1 MSGCTK
7 CCDIIFKIFIFL
19 IIIGPILGVAATLT
33 AMSIIVNVFVL
44 SYFALIGWICEVKIC
59 DCHGEF
65 LVDCLRC
72 PWLILIAFAE
82 KIINF
87 FKNPLIKGNETPNYN
102 YNNNNTS
109 RVPVY

>member
-19 IIIGPILGVAATLT
+19 IIIGPILGVTATLT
-33 AMSIIVNVFVL
+33 AMSITVNVFVL
-44 SYFALIGWICEVKIC
+44 LYFALIGWICEVKIC
-59 DCHGEF
+59 DCHGVF
-65 LVDCLRC
+65 LVEKLRC

-102 YNNNNTS
+102 NNSNS

>member
-44 SYFALIGWICEVKIC
+44 SYFALIGWTCEAKIC

-65 LVDCLRC
+65 LLERLRC
-72 PWLILIAFAE
+72 PWLILCDFAD
-82 KIINF
+82 KSVKF
-87 FKNPLIKGNETPNYN
+87 FQKPIT
-102 YNNNNTS
+102 
-109 RVPVY
+109 

>member
-19 IIIGPILGVAATLT
+19 IIIGPILGVTAILT
-33 AMSIIVNVFVL
+33 AMSITVNVFVL
-44 SYFALIGWICEVKIC
+44 LYFVLFGWMCEVNIC
-59 DCHGEF
+59 DCHGQFLIEF
-65 LVDCLRC
+65 LRC
-72 PWLILIAFAE
+72 PWLILITFAE

-102 YNNNNTS
+102 NNSNS

>member
-33 AMSIIVNVFVL
+33 AMSIIFNVFVL

-65 LVDCLRC
+65 LVKGLRC

-102 YNNNNTS
+102 SNNSS
-109 RVPVY
+109 RFSS